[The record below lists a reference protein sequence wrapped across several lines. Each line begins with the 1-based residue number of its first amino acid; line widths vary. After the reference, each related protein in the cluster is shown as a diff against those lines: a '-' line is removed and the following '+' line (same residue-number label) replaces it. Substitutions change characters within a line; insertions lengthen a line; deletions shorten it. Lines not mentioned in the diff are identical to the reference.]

1 LFGFQILSEPGF
13 GAILGMGWIFLSE
26 PEFLEL
32 RNDRNFRTISKF
44 HKFFNSKNSG
54 SDNIIQENLIKS
66 QKSPQI
72 PVQKNSQ
79 SLT

>member
-1 LFGFQILSEPGF
+1 
-13 GAILGMGWIFLSE
+13 LSE

-32 RNDRNFRTISKF
+32 RNDQNFKTISKF

-54 SDNIIQENLIKS
+54 SDNIIQENAIKS

-72 PVQKNSQ
+72 PVQKNSNYSSQ
-79 SLT
+79 STAHPPPTVKIC